1 MFSRITMRV
10 ALISF
15 HTSPLA
21 TLGGKDT
28 GGMNVYVR
36 EVARELGRRG
46 IATDVFTRSQG
57 NESLRIDPRLGANTR
72 VIHVPAGPQIAL
84 PKHALHQ
91 YVPDFAEWVCRFI
104 AQPDEAQAGPPYDV
118 IHAHYWL
125 SGLVAESLRRC
136 WGVKFVMTFHTLAE
150 LKNQIATREQ
160 DRESDLRLR
169 SECHLCD
176 VADRITANTHVEK
189 MQLVRLYGARSS
201 RIRIVPPGVDL
212 ARFRPIEQGYAR
224 KVIGIPAQTRLILFA
239 GRIERLKGLDT
250 LFQAVAMLRQHRPDW
265 DWRNVSVAV
274 IGGDPSEAGQRA
286 NEEMAR
292 LHSLRSSL
300 GLDDVIIFLGARDQ
314 DALQYYYAAAEVL
327 VMPSHYESFGM
338 VALEAMACGTPVI
351 ASDVGGLSVLVQH
364 HKTGLRVRANDPA
377 ELARAIERL
386 LDDDA
391 LRRRMGHAAACYAEG
406 YSWQK
411 VVDLLLDVYGELGTG
426 ARSRGQTDSTGRV
439 QGPEP

>member
-1 MFSRITMRV
+1 MRI

-36 EVARELGRRG
+36 DVARELGRRG
-46 IATDVFTRSQG
+46 IVADIFTRSQG
-57 NESLRIDPRLGANTR
+57 SESLRIDPRLGPNVR
-72 VIHVPAGPQIAL
+72 VIHVPAGPEAPL

-91 YVPDFAEWVCRFI
+91 YVPDFAEWVCRFV
-104 AQPDEAQAGPPYDV
+104 AQPDEARAGPPYDV

-125 SGLVAESLRRC
+125 SGLVAESLRQC

-150 LKNQIATREQ
+150 LKNQVAERVQ

-169 SECHLCD
+169 SECHLCS
-176 VADRITANTHVEK
+176 VADRITANTSVEK
-189 MQLVRLYGARSS
+189 TQLVRLYGAGSS
-201 RIRIVPPGVDL
+201 RIRVVPPGVDL
-212 ARFRPIEQGYAR
+212 ARFRPVEQGYAR
-224 KVIGIPAQTRLILFA
+224 KVIGIPADKRLILFA
-239 GRIERLKGLDT
+239 GRIERLKGIDA
-250 LFQAVAMLRQHRPDW
+250 LFRAVAILRERRTDW
-265 DWRNVSVAV
+265 DWGNVSVAV
-274 IGGDPSEAGQRA
+274 IGGDHSAAGQRA

-292 LHSLRSSL
+292 LHALRSAL
-300 GLDDVIIFLGARDQ
+300 GLDDVIAFLGARDQ

-351 ASDVGGLSVLVQH
+351 ASDVGGLSTLVQH
-364 HKTGLRVRANDPA
+364 NKTGLRVRANDSS

-391 LRRRMGHAAACYAEG
+391 LRRRMGQAAACYAEG
-406 YSWQK
+406 FSWQK
-411 VVDLLLDVYGELGTG
+411 VVDLLLSVYDELT
-426 ARSRGQTDSTGRV
+426 AT
-439 QGPEP
+439 P

>member
-1 MFSRITMRV
+1 MRI

-36 EVARELGRRG
+36 DVARELGRRG
-46 IATDVFTRSQG
+46 IVADIFTRSQG
-57 NESLRIDPRLGANTR
+57 SESLRIDPRLGPNVR
-72 VIHVPAGPQIAL
+72 VIHVPAGPEAPL

-91 YVPDFAEWVCRFI
+91 YVPDFAEWVCRFV
-104 AQPDEAQAGPPYDV
+104 AQPDEARAGPPYDV

-125 SGLVAESLRRC
+125 SGLVAESLRQC

-150 LKNQIATREQ
+150 LKNQVAERVQ

-169 SECHLCD
+169 SECHLCS
-176 VADRITANTHVEK
+176 VADRITANTSVEK
-189 MQLVRLYGARSS
+189 TQLVRLYGAGSS
-201 RIRIVPPGVDL
+201 RIRVVPPGVDL
-212 ARFRPIEQGYAR
+212 ARFRPVEQGYAR
-224 KVIGIPAQTRLILFA
+224 KVIGIPADKRLILFA
-239 GRIERLKGLDT
+239 GRIERLKGIDA
-250 LFQAVAMLRQHRPDW
+250 LFRAVAILRERRTDW
-265 DWRNVSVAV
+265 DWGNVSVAV
-274 IGGDPSEAGQRA
+274 IGGDHSAAGQQA

-292 LHSLRSSL
+292 LHALRSAL
-300 GLDDVIIFLGARDQ
+300 GLDDVIAFLGARDQ

-351 ASDVGGLSVLVQH
+351 ASDVGGLSTLVQH
-364 HKTGLRVRANDPA
+364 NKTGLRVRANDSS

-391 LRRRMGHAAACYAEG
+391 LRRRMGQAAACYAEG
-406 YSWQK
+406 FSWQK
-411 VVDLLLDVYGELGTG
+411 VVDLLLSVYDELT
-426 ARSRGQTDSTGRV
+426 AT
-439 QGPEP
+439 P

>member
-1 MFSRITMRV
+1 MRV

-36 EVARELGRRG
+36 DVARELGRRG
-46 IATDVFTRSQG
+46 IVTDIFTRSQG
-57 NESLRIDPRLGANTR
+57 CESLRIDPRLGANVR
-72 VIHVPAGPQIAL
+72 VIHVPAGPEAPL
-84 PKHALHQ
+84 PKQKLYQH
-91 YVPDFAEWVCRFI
+91 VPEFAEWVCRFV
-104 AQPDEAQAGPPYDV
+104 AQPDESRAGPPYDV

-136 WGVKFVMTFHTLAE
+136 WGVKFAMTFHTLAE

-176 VADRITANTHVEK
+176 VADRITANTSVEK
-189 MQLVRLYGARSS
+189 MQLVRLYGAGSS
-201 RIRIVPPGVDL
+201 RIRVVPPGVDL

-224 KVIGIPAQTRLILFA
+224 KVIGIPAQSRLILFT
-239 GRIERLKGLDT
+239 GRIERLKGIDT
-250 LFQAVAMLRQHRPDW
+250 LFRAVAMLREQRGDW
-265 DWRNVSVAV
+265 DWRTMIVAV
-274 IGGDPSEAGQRA
+274 IGGDPSEAGQQA

-292 LHSLRSSL
+292 LHALRSAL
-300 GLDDVIIFLGARDQ
+300 GLDDVITFLGARDQ

-351 ASDVGGLSVLVQH
+351 ASDVGGLSTLVQH
-364 HKTGLRVRANDPA
+364 NQTGLRVRANDPA

-386 LDDDA
+386 LDDEA

-411 VVDLLLDVYGELGTG
+411 VADLLLGVYGELAT
-426 ARSRGQTDSTGRV
+426 R
-439 QGPEP
+439 P